1 MQELKQFKIRASQAG
16 KILTNPRT
24 KTETLSA
31 TTLTYVKEWLKET
44 LYKRRKQLSNKYM
57 DKGNI
62 NEEDGVTLLALH
74 FGTWL
79 DTNTKYMEN
88 DWACGTCDINHKEL
102 GVWDIKNSYS
112 LDTFPMFETKIPN
125 TDYADQVNV
134 YQELYDNK
142 VGGGVA
148 YVLTDM
154 PNELLERELKWIDS
168 DDDKQEKALNY
179 IYTLERW
186 KKVKAEYF
194 PNAKEIDFIEIPANK
209 RVKTFDVPYDEEKI
223 KKLKNRVE
231 EIRNF
236 IKQVL
241 NLQNK

>member
-1 MQELKQFKIRASQAG
+1 MKQFKIRASQAG
-16 KILTNPRT
+16 KILANPRT
-24 KTETLSA
+24 KTETLSS
-31 TTLTYVKEWLKET
+31 TTLTYVKEWLKEA

-57 DKGNI
+57 DKGNL

-74 FGTWL
+74 FGAWL
-79 DTNTKYMEN
+79 DTNTAYMKN

-142 VGGGVA
+142 IGGGVA

-194 PNAKEIDFIEIPANK
+194 PNAKEIDFIEIPANQ
-209 RVKTFDVPYDEEKI
+209 RVKTFEVPYDEEKI

-231 EIRNF
+231 EIRLY
-236 IKQVL
+236 IKEVL